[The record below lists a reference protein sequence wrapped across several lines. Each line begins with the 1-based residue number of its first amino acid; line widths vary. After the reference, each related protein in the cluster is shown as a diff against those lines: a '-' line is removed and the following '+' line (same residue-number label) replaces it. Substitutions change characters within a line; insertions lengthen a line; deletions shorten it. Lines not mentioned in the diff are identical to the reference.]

1 MQVIWL
7 ISICLAIPQV
17 TYTFYGDTKKLGNF
31 PFTSHII
38 YYSRYIATFTTND
51 NGPIQHNQTLFTL
64 HLDDTYML
72 CVPKLDYNHLFVVS
86 TFLIFVIPMSIIT
99 ILYIL
104 IGLQLRRSK
113 IVHRAS
119 PSCNNVRLK
128 VSFTNLSPES
138 DINFYI
144 KNEIFECR
152 INNLT
157 SFATSWH
164 THQMSQVTRKAKNTK
179 AFFHLSHKLIY

>member
-1 MQVIWL
+1 ML
-7 ISICLAIPQV
+7 IIEKKIYPL
-17 TYTFYGDTKKLGNF
+17 TFLIYVLFINH
-31 PFTSHII
+31 SHVPSDSGKNQI
-38 YYSRYIATFTTND
+38 R
-51 NGPIQHNQTLFTL
+51 PRLNQTLFTL

-128 VSFTNLSPES
+128 VSWL
-138 DINFYI
+138 
-144 KNEIFECR
+144 R
-152 INNLT
+152 IE
-157 SFATSWH
+157 
-164 THQMSQVTRKAKNTK
+164 M
-179 AFFHLSHKLIY
+179 KLDYYL